1 MRKKTAE
8 FSDVSYYFG
17 GEFRIYRHLFDAR
30 CPTPMKCLKGM
41 IILRP
46 GQTKGWM
53 YYLCSGLLKVY
64 MNNCEGNERS
74 VAFITNDT
82 LFGMDCFIPGQVSL
96 TTIECMTDSWVMPFQ
111 SSVLEE
117 IIREN
122 ADFAIDFARYYCK
135 MLRQMCF
142 DAENQSI
149 NNVLVRM
156 VNFLLANWDDQD
168 NSRVALSQQEIAT
181 AVSCSR
187 SSVSRVCRLMKDEG
201 AIVSE
206 GVGFRIIDQN
216 RMRNLLQRS
225 PLSE

>member
-135 MLRQMCF
+135 MLRQLCF

-156 VNFLLANWDDQD
+156 VNSSGQLGRPGQQPGRLKPAGDCHSGQLFSFKRFKSVPVNEGRGGYCIGRSW
-168 NSRVALSQQEIAT
+168 LSHH
-181 AVSCSR
+181 
-187 SSVSRVCRLMKDEG
+187 
-201 AIVSE
+201 
-206 GVGFRIIDQN
+206 
-216 RMRNLLQRS
+216 
-225 PLSE
+225 

>member
-1 MRKKTAE
+1 
-8 FSDVSYYFG
+8 
-17 GEFRIYRHLFDAR
+17 
-30 CPTPMKCLKGM
+30 MKPSQNRGIQIGIQANQGKSAC
-41 IILRP
+41 IQI
-46 GQTKGWM
+46 
-53 YYLCSGLLKVY
+53 
-64 MNNCEGNERS
+64 
-74 VAFITNDT
+74 D
-82 LFGMDCFIPGQVSL
+82 
-96 TTIECMTDSWVMPFQ
+96 
-111 SSVLEE
+111 SSV
-117 IIREN
+117 REN

-135 MLRQMCF
+135 MLRQLCF

-187 SSVSRVCRLMKDEG
+187 SSVSIVCRLMKDEG